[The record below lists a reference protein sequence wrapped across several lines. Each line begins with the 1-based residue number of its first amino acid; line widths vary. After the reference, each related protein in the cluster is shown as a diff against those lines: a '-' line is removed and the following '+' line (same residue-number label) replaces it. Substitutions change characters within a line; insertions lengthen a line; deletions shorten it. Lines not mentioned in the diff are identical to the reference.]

1 MALRSASLPLLLLN
15 LLSLYTSCVSSSSDS
30 ITTNQS
36 LSGDQKITS
45 KGGNFVLGFFTI
57 VNTSSNFYVGI
68 WYNKISEFTPVWLAN
83 RATPI
88 SDPARSVF
96 HISQDGNLVL
106 LNQANSLIWSTNST
120 TSKYSSTV
128 AVLLD
133 NGNLV
138 LRDGGNSSKVFW
150 QSFENP
156 TDTLLPG
163 GKIAYDKVTGVGQK
177 LIAWK
182 DSENPSPG
190 SFSFEMD
197 PQGASQYLLQWK
209 GSQTYWRTGL
219 WDGRMFT
226 GIPEM
231 NGMTSNHDYNLTYFE
246 TDKEKYVAY
255 FVQASNIISR
265 VIMDVSGQLKM
276 LTWVEINQ
284 QWTQFWFEPKAQC
297 QVIAL
302 CGPFGICNEHSSS
315 YCSCLKGFRQKSP
328 KDWDLSDHS
337 GGCVRNT
344 KLQCGGN
351 TTSLQANVEKDEFF
365 QMSIVRLP
373 DNGQN
378 IQSTESSSKDDCELA
393 CLTNCSCTA
402 YSYGSSICTIWYG
415 DLLNLQDQYTGSD
428 GGTLYIR
435 LAASEL
441 PSHRKNGHITWLV
454 AAAGVAGFL
463 VCVVVVWILVVWRR
477 RMRRRQPISTAEL
490 PVMGGLVVFNYS
502 ELQRVT
508 KNFSDKL
515 GAGGFGTVFKGV
527 LLDSTAVAVKRLE
540 GLRQGEKQFRAE
552 VSTLGTIQHVNLI
565 SLRGFC
571 AEGDDKRLLVF
582 DYMPNGSLDSHL
594 FHNDSS
600 KVLDW
605 SARYQIALGIAR
617 GLAYL
622 HEKCRECI
630 IHCDIKPENILL
642 DAAFNPIVADFGLAK
657 LLGREFSHVLTT
669 MRGTIG
675 YLAPEWI
682 SGLAITPK
690 ADVYSFGMMLLE
702 IISGKRNTK
711 QAETG
716 DYYFPVKAA
725 MQVTEGVVDCLLDER
740 LNGDADME
748 EVNRAC
754 RVACWC
760 IQDMDSERPTMGMVV
775 QVLEGLL
782 EVNVPP
788 IPKLLHDLGVYSHGE
803 SIHFELSA

>member
-1 MALRSASLPLLLLN
+1 MTLGSAFLPLLLLH
-15 LLSLYTSCVSSSSDS
+15 LLSLYTSVCSESDS

-45 KGGNFVLGFFTI
+45 KGGNFVLGFFNI
-57 VNTSSNFYVGI
+57 VNSSSNFYVGI
-68 WYNKISEFTPVWLAN
+68 WYNQISEFTPVWVAN
-83 RATPI
+83 RATPV

-96 HISQDGNLVL
+96 QISQDGNLVL
-106 LNQANSLIWSTNST
+106 LNQANSLIWSTNTTTKTS

-163 GKIAYDKVTGVGQK
+163 GKIAYDKVTGVGQR
-177 LIAWK
+177 LVAWK
-182 DSENPSPG
+182 DSENPAPG

-197 PQGASQYLLQWK
+197 PRGASQYILQWK

-255 FVQASNIISR
+255 FVQANNIISR

-276 LTWVEINQ
+276 LTWVEITQ
-284 QWTQFWFEPKAQC
+284 QWTQFWFAPKAQC

-302 CGPFGICNEHSSS
+302 CGPFGVCNEHSSS
-315 YCSCLKGFRQKSP
+315 YCICINGFSQRSP

-344 KLQCGGN
+344 KLQCAGN
-351 TTSLQANVEKDEFF
+351 TSAAKVEKDVFF

-373 DNGQN
+373 DSGQN
-378 IQSTESSSKDDCELA
+378 IQTETSADGCELA
-393 CLTNCSCTA
+393 CLNNCSCTA
-402 YSYGSSICTIWYG
+402 YSYGSKCTLWYG
-415 DLLNLQDQYTGSD
+415 DLLNLQDQYVGSD

-441 PSHRKNGHITWLV
+441 PSHRKNRRITWVV
-454 AAAGVAGFL
+454 AGGVAGFL
-463 VCVVVVWILVVWRR
+463 ACVVVVWILVVWRR
-477 RMRRRQPISTAEL
+477 RRRRQLISESDQV
-490 PVMGGLVVFNYS
+490 VMGALVVFKYS

-527 LLDSTAVAVKRLE
+527 LPDSTVIAVKRLE

-552 VSTLGTIQHVNLI
+552 VSTLGTIQHVNLV

-571 AEGDDKRLLVF
+571 AEGDKRLLVF

-594 FHNDSS
+594 FRNYS
-600 KVLDW
+600 KVLEW
-605 SARYQIALGIAR
+605 STRYQIALGIAR

-690 ADVYSFGMMLLE
+690 TDVYSFGMMLLE
-702 IISGKRNTK
+702 IISGKRNTR

-725 MQVTEGVVDCLLDER
+725 MQVRDGTVDCLLDER
-740 LNGDADME
+740 LNGDANME
-748 EVNRAC
+748 ELNRAC

-760 IQDMDSERPTMGMVV
+760 IQDMDSERPTMGMIV

-788 IPKLLHDLGVYSHGE
+788 ISKFLQDFGVYPHGE
-803 SIHFELSA
+803 SIHFQLSA